1 MMEFVARKFCAL
13 RFHRFSDA
21 APQFISDCVSN
32 LYAVAHGDISIYIY
46 IYIYNEHSAESASSI
61 LQIFYNAQKFEFMI
75 LVLTIVMEVVQL

>member
-32 LYAVAHGDISIYIY
+32 LYAVAHGDISIYI
-46 IYIYNEHSAESASSI
+46 
-61 LQIFYNAQKFEFMI
+61 K
-75 LVLTIVMEVVQL
+75 

>member
-32 LYAVAHGDISIYIY
+32 LYAVAHGDIYTDKYIY
-46 IYIYNEHSAESASSI
+46 IYIYKMSTLPNQHPAFYKSFTMRRSLSS
-61 LQIFYNAQKFEFMI
+61 
-75 LVLTIVMEVVQL
+75 